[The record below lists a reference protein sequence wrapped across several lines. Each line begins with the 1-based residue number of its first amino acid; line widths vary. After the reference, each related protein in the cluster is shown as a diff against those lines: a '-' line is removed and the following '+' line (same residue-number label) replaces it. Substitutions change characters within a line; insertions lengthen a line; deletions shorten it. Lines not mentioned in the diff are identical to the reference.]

1 MHSATPFFIILI
13 LLIVTFFMAI
23 IIPKGIRKLRALL
36 IWFLVFFGDGMI
48 VSTIFHAY
56 GYVYAKINIYD
67 EPSINA
73 YYSGERTTTQGF
85 PVLNQHTG
93 YNATEDIAF
102 KMLMNG
108 SLDYIDYK
116 VKSDNEA
123 YNGKYFRFYLD
134 NNTSKNCHMSA
145 NIDLIEFFQD
155 EKVTYQEVNVFF
167 NELHS
172 NQKSE
177 KQIFEEIKLLIQDRN
192 DTDDYAPRRVF
203 SYISETMKSL
213 KEIYKDKCIARKE
226 ISEDEIAPIEIL
238 TQDPHSRP
246 MELKPNIT
254 TVFDN
259 LLGIEFNYGGIIKD
273 RNTGK
278 ILADNIYI
286 MVRYKG
292 IMVESLIKAVGS
304 QSRISSTRCDGGKK
318 YHLEECNTKL
328 ITEFFRKD
336 KR

>member
-1 MHSATPFFIILI
+1 MHEATPFFIILI

-23 IIPKGIRKLRALL
+23 IIPKGIRKLKALL
-36 IWFLVFFGDGMI
+36 IWFLVFFGDGLI
-48 VSTIFHAY
+48 VSAIFHAY
-56 GYVYAKINIYD
+56 GYVYAKINIY
-67 EPSINA
+67 EKPSINA
-73 YYSGERTTTQGF
+73 YYSGERTTTQGL

-123 YNGKYFRFYLD
+123 YNGKYIRVYVD
-134 NNTSKNCHMSA
+134 NNISKDCYISPRL
-145 NIDLIEFFQD
+145 DLIKFMRDQ
-155 EKVTYQEVNVFF
+155 KITYQEVNVFF

-177 KQIFEEIKLLIQDRN
+177 KQIFKEIKALFQERN
-192 DTDDYAPRRVF
+192 STTKYTPEAVLN
-203 SYISETMKSL
+203 YISKRMKNL
-213 KEIYKDKCIARKE
+213 KQIYKDKCIARKE
-226 ISEDEIAPIEIL
+226 ISEDEIAPIEIVIRN
-238 TQDPHSRP
+238 QYGDIK
-246 MELKPNIT
+246 EEPNIT
-254 TVFDN
+254 TIFDN
-259 LLGIEFNYGGIIKD
+259 LLDMGFNYGGIIKD

-278 ILADNIYI
+278 ILAGNIYI
-286 MVRYKG
+286 YEYYHSFLLQAV
-292 IMVESLIKAVGS
+292 IKALGS
-304 QSRISSTRCDGGKK
+304 QSGGSFRLCDRGSSTSIS
-318 YHLEECNTKL
+318 ECNQKL